1 MKPIKQLSIAI
12 SVVVLF
18 IKTAA
23 AFTSSTFNS
32 RRPDIVASTVASQ
45 KPLYTILHYRNY
57 KDIYQEIN
65 TVDVDLT
72 SSLQFIL
79 DTAATT
85 PLIKEASIDCNN
97 DCNKSRAV
105 SSPIISLHN
114 IQDYQRHVIN
124 KPQHICII
132 HFTDR
137 YECKELEE
145 YKQMA
150 TSLSR
155 NKNNECDNNRTKIKF
170 FSIHINE
177 KDDDTAV
184 LKDMLQIKQIPQG
197 VIHHP
202 REALFL
208 KKMSKLSILR
218 EYLERHFD
226 DSTMI

>member
-1 MKPIKQLSIAI
+1 MKFKKQLFI
-12 SVVVLF
+12 SVVLLQ
-18 IKTAA
+18 TAT
-23 AFTSSTFNS
+23 AFTSSTLYS
-32 RRPDIVASTVASQ
+32 RQNIALAVAPQQSKQ
-45 KPLYTILHYRNY
+45 MPYTILNYRNY

-85 PLIKEASIDCNN
+85 PLIKEE
-97 DCNKSRAV
+97 V

-137 YECKELEE
+137 HECKELEE
-145 YKQMA
+145 YKQMVV
-150 TSLSR
+150 SLNN
-155 NKNNECDNNRTKIKF
+155 NKLCDKNRTKIKF
-170 FSIHINE
+170 FSVHIDE
-177 KDDDTAV
+177 KDDNTTV
-184 LKDMLQIKQIPQG
+184 LKDMLQIKLMPQG

-208 KKMSKLSILR
+208 KKMPKLSILR
-218 EYLERHFD
+218 EYLERLD
-226 DSTMI
+226 DTTTI

>member
-1 MKPIKQLSIAI
+1 MKFKKQLSIVI
-12 SVVVLF
+12 SVLLQ
-18 IKTAA
+18 TAV
-23 AFTSSTFNS
+23 AFTSSTLYS
-32 RRPDIVASTVASQ
+32 RQNIALAVAPQQSQ
-45 KPLYTILHYRNY
+45 QLPHTILHYRNY

-65 TVDVDLT
+65 TVDVHRT

-85 PLIKEASIDCNN
+85 PLIKEASIDS
-97 DCNKSRAV
+97 NKSRAV
-105 SSPIISLHN
+105 SPPIISLHN

-137 YECKELEE
+137 YDCNELEE
-145 YKQMA
+145 YKQMVA
-150 TSLSR
+150 SLNN
-155 NKNNECDNNRTKIKF
+155 NKLCDKNKTKIKF
-170 FSIHINE
+170 FSVHINE

-184 LKDMLQIKQIPQG
+184 LKDMLQIKHMPQG

-208 KKMSKLSILR
+208 KKMSKVSILR
-218 EYLERHFD
+218 EYLERLD
-226 DSTMI
+226 DTTTI

>member
-1 MKPIKQLSIAI
+1 MKFKKKLSIVI
-12 SVVVLF
+12 SVLLQ
-18 IKTAA
+18 TAT

-32 RRPDIVASTVASQ
+32 RQDIVASAVASQ

-65 TVDVDLT
+65 IVDVDLT
-72 SSLQFIL
+72 SMQLVV

-85 PLIKEASIDCNN
+85 PLIKEASIDST
-97 DCNKSRAV
+97 KSRAV
-105 SSPIISLHN
+105 SFPIISLHN
-114 IQDYQRHVIN
+114 IQDYQMHIIN
-124 KPQHICII
+124 KPEHICII

-145 YKQMA
+145 YKQMVA
-150 TSLSR
+150 SLNN
-155 NKNNECDNNRTKIKF
+155 NKLCDKNKTKIKF
-170 FSIHINE
+170 FSVHINE

-184 LKDMLQIKQIPQG
+184 LKDMLQIKHMPQG

-208 KKMSKLSILR
+208 KKMSKVSILR
-218 EYLERHFD
+218 EYLERLD
-226 DSTMI
+226 DTTMI

>member
-1 MKPIKQLSIAI
+1 MKPIKQLSIVI
-12 SVVVLF
+12 SLVLLQM
-18 IKTAA
+18 AA
-23 AFTSSTFNS
+23 SFSSSTLYS
-32 RRPDIVASTVASQ
+32 RQNIAFAVAPQQSKQ
-45 KPLYTILHYRNY
+45 LPYTILHYRNY

-79 DTAATT
+79 DTATTT
-85 PLIKEASIDCNN
+85 PLIKEAPIDS
-97 DCNKSRAV
+97 NKIRAI

-137 YECKELEE
+137 YDCKELEE

-150 TSLSR
+150 RSLTIR
-155 NKNNECDNNRTKIKF
+155 NGNNDKHNNRTKIKF
-170 FSIHINE
+170 FSVHIDE
-177 KDDDTAV
+177 KDDNAAV
-184 LKDMLQIKQIPQG
+184 LKDMLQIKHMPQG

-202 REALFL
+202 RQAIFL
-208 KKMSKLSILR
+208 KKMSSLRILR
-218 EYLERHFD
+218 EYLERRD
-226 DSTMI
+226 D

>member
-1 MKPIKQLSIAI
+1 MKFKKQLFI
-12 SVVVLF
+12 SVVLLQTV
-18 IKTAA
+18 A
-23 AFTSSTFNS
+23 AFTSSTLYS
-32 RRPDIVASTVASQ
+32 RQNIALAVAPQLSKQ
-45 KPLYTILHYRNY
+45 MPYTILNYRNY

-85 PLIKEASIDCNN
+85 PLIKEE
-97 DCNKSRAV
+97 V

-114 IQDYQRHVIN
+114 IQDYQGYVIN

-137 YECKELEE
+137 YDCNELEE

-150 TSLSR
+150 RALTRNR

-177 KDDDTAV
+177 KDDDTTV
-184 LKDMLQIKQIPQG
+184 LKDMLQIKHMPQG

-208 KKMSKLSILR
+208 KKMPKLSILR
-218 EYLERHFD
+218 EYLERLD
-226 DSTMI
+226 DTTTI

>member
-1 MKPIKQLSIAI
+1 MKPKKQLSIVI
-12 SVVVLF
+12 SVLLQ
-18 IKTAA
+18 TAT

-32 RRPDIVASTVASQ
+32 RQDIVASAVAPQQSKQ
-45 KPLYTILHYRNY
+45 MPYTILNYRNY
-57 KDIYQEIN
+57 KDIYQENN

-79 DTAATT
+79 DTATT
-85 PLIKEASIDCNN
+85 TQLRKEE
-97 DCNKSRAV
+97 V
-105 SSPIISLHN
+105 SSPIISLYN

-124 KPQHICII
+124 KPHNICII

-150 TSLSR
+150 RALTRNR
-155 NKNNECDNNRTKIKF
+155 NKNIKCDNNRAKIKF
-170 FSIHINE
+170 FSVHIDK
-177 KDDDTAV
+177 KDDNTAV
-184 LKDMLQIKQIPQG
+184 LKDMLQIKHMPQG
-197 VIHHP
+197 VIHNP
-202 REALFL
+202 REAIFL

-218 EYLERHFD
+218 EYLERRD

>member
-1 MKPIKQLSIAI
+1 MKFKKQLSIVI
-12 SVVVLF
+12 SVLLQ
-18 IKTAA
+18 TAT

-32 RRPDIVASTVASQ
+32 RPDIVALAVASQ
-45 KPLYTILHYRNY
+45 QSKQPLYTILHYRNY

-65 TVDVDLT
+65 TVDVHRT

-85 PLIKEASIDCNN
+85 PLRKEASIDST
-97 DCNKSRAV
+97 KSRAV

-124 KPQHICII
+124 KPEHICII

-137 YECKELEE
+137 YNCNELEE

-150 TSLSR
+150 RALTRNR
-155 NKNNECDNNRTKIKF
+155 NKNNECDNNRMKIKF
-170 FSIHINE
+170 FSVHIDE

-184 LKDMLQIKQIPQG
+184 LKDMLQIKHMPQG

-202 REALFL
+202 RQAIFL
-208 KKMSKLSILR
+208 KKTSSLRILR
-218 EYLERHFD
+218 EYLERLD
-226 DSTMI
+226 DTTTI